1 MKVEQPQPVLTAE
14 HVSYIQQTVKAIPVP
29 DHAYRYAERIVRCS
43 RPKTPEAFDFCKKW
57 LSFGAGPR
65 ASLSLIMA
73 AKAHAMIHGQTY
85 VGCQNVAAVALAI
98 MRHRIAIN
106 FTAQSEGI
114 TADDVV
120 RKILEEVPQTEPL
133 G

>member
-1 MKVEQPQPVLTAE
+1 
-14 HVSYIQQTVKAIPVP
+14 
-29 DHAYRYAERIVRCS
+29 
-43 RPKTPEAFDFCKKW
+43 
-57 LSFGAGPR
+57 
-65 ASLSLIMA
+65 MA